1 MKVFI
6 IGAAGGIG
14 NRLSSLLHARGDAV
28 SGMHRNPEQASK
40 ITDTGATAV
49 LGDLIHNSTEELTEL
64 FRGHN
69 AIVFSAGA
77 HGTGQENTTLIDG
90 AGLRKAADAASAA
103 NVSRFILVSA
113 FPESSRGEITTENF
127 EHYMKVKKSAD
138 VYLSHTDLDWVIVRP
153 GVLQDEAGDG
163 LVTAGL
169 AINYGNVARD
179 NVAAFI
185 DEALHQPQL
194 SKIIVELTDGST
206 PVAEAVERL
215 IK

>member
-49 LGDLIHNSTEELTEL
+49 LGDLIHNSTEELAEL

-77 HGTGQENTTLIDG
+77 HGTGKKIPRLSTAPASVKPPTLPARPTFHASSWSLRFRNPP
-90 AGLRKAADAASAA
+90 AGRTPP
-103 NVSRFILVSA
+103 R
-113 FPESSRGEITTENF
+113 T
-127 EHYMKVKKSAD
+127 
-138 VYLSHTDLDWVIVRP
+138 LSTI
-153 GVLQDEAGDG
+153 
-163 LVTAGL
+163 
-169 AINYGNVARD
+169 
-179 NVAAFI
+179 
-185 DEALHQPQL
+185 
-194 SKIIVELTDGST
+194 
-206 PVAEAVERL
+206 
-215 IK
+215 